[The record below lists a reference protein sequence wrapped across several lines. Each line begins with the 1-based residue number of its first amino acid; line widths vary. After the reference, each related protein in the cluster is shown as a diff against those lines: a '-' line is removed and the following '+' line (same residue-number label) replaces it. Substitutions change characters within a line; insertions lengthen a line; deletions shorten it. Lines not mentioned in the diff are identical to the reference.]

1 MEFYPYDLCNKKS
14 YRGYKLFL
22 IMKLIVFFLLI
33 GLLEVSASGFAQQVT
48 LSEKNAKLEQIFN
61 KIRKQTGYDILCD
74 ADIIKNTKPV
84 TIKVKDSPL
93 TTVLEKCFEGQ
104 RVSFSFIQGMVVVR
118 KTNELLPS
126 QVKFGTVKGTVTDTK
141 GLPLPG
147 VSVKLKSA
155 SSGGASTDKAGHYS
169 ITIPEL
175 TGTLVFSYIG
185 YAQLEVPINGRTNI
199 DVQLAES
206 NTALNEVVV
215 VAYGTQTTRN
225 LVGSVA
231 TLSAANIKDQPTGT
245 FAERLTGKLPGVQ
258 AAQGT
263 GRPGQGMDIR
273 IRGAASL
280 TSSVRPLFVVDG
292 IPMIGNPDNI
302 NNINPDEIESFSVL
316 KDASSTS
323 MYGSRGA
330 NGVILITTK
339 RGKSGAP
346 KIEFNS
352 YYGLAENMK
361 ELKPEVM
368 DATQLAT
375 YMKGFFEDKALYEGY
390 TGGVPGAYQNP
401 EQYGKG
407 TDWYDLL
414 TRQGAAQNYSL
425 AISSGNDKSTLSI
438 TGGYFDQDGIVKNT
452 GYKRFSLRIN
462 GDVKLTDNIKLGV
475 SLAPSV
481 QLEHNNRQN
490 RANSSG
496 FNVDGQRAIFASTLM
511 MPTMGSPYNTDGS
524 LSLGIGSFPNM
535 FVWANPLRQL
545 TEINDDVKRTRVLG
559 NIFAEIG
566 FLKHFTFRTS
576 ANLDLGNMQAKKF
589 VPSTAFGGFNDVPV
603 EFPAAGSNDTA
614 LGESYTENPTTW
626 LNENL
631 LSYKNT
637 FAKDHTLEVLA
648 GFTAQRF
655 DVYSSQIVGRDYPDN
670 SVPYLSAATR
680 FTTNTSAAYAWTML
694 SALSRLNYTYKNRYS
709 LQASVRRDGS
719 SRFGSNNRWGTFPS
733 IGATWI
739 ASEEAFL
746 KDFSKISFLKI
757 RASYGLT
764 GQNEFGGSLA
774 NQNYAHTPTIGNSN
788 YVFGSVLAPGKVQSG
803 LGNIDLVWER
813 NKQLDLGIDIGLFK
827 DRINLTYDYYNKY
840 TDGLL
845 FTVPV
850 PHSSGY
856 TSVQDNLGDI
866 RQWGHEFTLSTK
878 NLTGAFK
885 WNTDF
890 NISFNRNIV
899 KKIGVNN
906 VSFADNP
913 SGVLSEFTDWRTIV
927 GKPIG
932 QYFGYVFDGV
942 FMTQAEANAGP
953 KYYGTSPTSL
963 SQAGTVRYKDLN
975 GDGKITWPED
985 MTIIGNPNPDF
996 IFGFTNS
1003 FSYKNFDLN
1012 IVLSGTYGN
1021 DLYNGVEESTYNLD
1035 GVFNGPP
1042 ELLQRWRSEANPG
1055 NGLVP
1060 RTLAGTT
1067 GAYRANSSRWV
1078 HDASHIT
1085 INNIALGYTF
1095 RKFTKM
1101 PYVKSL
1107 RLYTTVQNAYIFT
1120 SYPGNPE
1127 VSINGLTSVAQGQDL
1142 GAYPIPRTFT
1152 FGINLVL

>member
-1 MEFYPYDLCNKKS
+1 MEIYPYELCNKKS
-14 YRGYKLFL
+14 YRGYKLIL
-22 IMKLIVFFLLI
+22 IMKLIAFFLLA
-33 GLLEVSASGFAQQVT
+33 GLLQVNATGFAQRVT
-48 LSEKNAKLEQIFN
+48 LSEKNVKLEKIFSQ
-61 KIRKQTGYDILCD
+61 IRKQTGYDILCD
-74 ADIIKNTKPV
+74 ADIIKQTKPV
-84 TIKVKDSPL
+84 TLNVKNSPL
-93 TTVLEKCFEGQ
+93 TTVLEQCFKGQ
-104 RVSFSFIQGMVVVR
+104 RVSFSFIENMVVVR
-118 KTNELLPS
+118 KMSGLLLPELK
-126 QVKFGTVKGTVTDTK
+126 VVTVKGTVTDIK

-147 VSVKLKSA
+147 VSIKLKGSSA
-155 SSGGASTDKAGHYS
+155 TGASTNKDGKYT
-169 ITIPEL
+169 ITIPES
-175 TGTLVFSYIG
+175 TGILVFSYIG
-185 YAQLEVPINGRTNI
+185 YAAHEVSVEGRTTI
-199 DVQLAES
+199 DVQLTES
-206 NTALNEVVV
+206 NTALDEVVV

-231 TLSAANIKDQPTGT
+231 TLSATNIKDQPTGT

-280 TSSVRPLFVVDG
+280 TSSVRPLVVVDG

-316 KDASSTS
+316 KDASSAS

-330 NGVILITTK
+330 NGVIIITTK
-339 RGKSGAP
+339 RGKSGEP

-352 YYGLAENMK
+352 YYGLATDMK
-361 ELKPEVM
+361 ELRPEVM
-368 DATQLAT
+368 NGTQLAT

-401 EQYGKG
+401 EQYGTG
-407 TDWYDLL
+407 IDWYDVL
-414 TRQGAAQNYSL
+414 TRRGAAQNYSL
-425 AISSGNDKSTLSI
+425 ALSSGNDKSALSI
-438 TGGYFDQDGIVKNT
+438 TGGYFNQDGIVKNT
-452 GYKRFSLRIN
+452 GYKRFSLRVN
-462 GDVKLTDNIKLGV
+462 GDVKLNDNIKLGV
-475 SLAPSV
+475 SLAPSM

-496 FNVDGQRAIFASTLM
+496 FNVDGQRAIFASALM
-511 MPTMGSPYNTDGS
+511 MPSMGSPYNPDGS
-524 LSLGIGSFPNM
+524 LSLGVGTFPNQ

-545 TEINDDVKRTRVLG
+545 TEINDDIKRSRVLG
-559 NIFAEIG
+559 NIFTEIN

-576 ANLDLGNMQAKKF
+576 ANVDLANMQAKKF
-589 VPSTAFGGFNDVPV
+589 VPSTAFGGFNDVPI
-603 EFPAAGSNDTA
+603 EFPTAGSNDTA
-614 LGESYTENPTTW
+614 LGESYSENTSSW

-637 FAKDHTLEVLA
+637 FAKDHSLEVLA

-655 DVYSSQIVGRDYPDN
+655 NTYSAQIVGRDYPDN
-670 SVPYLSAATR
+670 SIPYLSAATR
-680 FTTNTSAAYAWTML
+680 FTANTSAEYAWTML
-694 SALSRLNYTYKNRYS
+694 SVLGRLNYTFKDRYS

-719 SRFGSNNRWGTFPS
+719 SRFGANNQWGTFPS
-733 IGATWI
+733 IGASWI

-746 KDFSKISFLKI
+746 KDFSKISLLKV

-774 NQNYAHTPTIGNSN
+774 NQNYAHTPVIGNSN
-788 YVFGSVLAPGKVQSG
+788 YVFGNVLAPGKVQSG
-803 LGNIDLVWER
+803 LGNINLAWER
-813 NKQLDLGIDIGLFK
+813 NKQFDVGVDIGLFN
-827 DRINLTYDYYNKY
+827 DRITFTYDYYNKY

-850 PHSSGY
+850 PRSSGY

-866 RQWGHEFTLSTK
+866 KQWGHEFTLSTK
-878 NLTGAFK
+878 NLTGALK

-890 NISFNRNIV
+890 NISLNRNIV

-942 FMTQAEANAGP
+942 FMNQAEANAGP
-953 KYYGTSPTSL
+953 KYYGTSPVTL

-975 GDGKITWPED
+975 GDGKITWPDD

-1003 FSYKNFDLN
+1003 FAYKNFDLN

-1021 DLYNGVEESTYNLD
+1021 DLYNGMEESTYNLD

-1095 RKFTKM
+1095 RNFTKM